1 MLVQYNKDVGI
12 LETGLNSH
20 GLLGLQIIIYSR
32 IIDAIVEQA
41 VQVPA
46 EKDWR
51 LDPKPI
57 PVQPKEKSAVCN
69 FVIYWIFPKK
79 NMAVNIAKMVLATS
93 F

>member
-46 EKDWR
+46 EKTGDLTPSLFQFNPR
-51 LDPKPI
+51 RS
-57 PVQPKEKSAVCN
+57 QR
-69 FVIYWIFPKK
+69 FVT
-79 NMAVNIAKMVLATS
+79 L
-93 F
+93 